1 MATDYKPM
9 AYKSISNVFS
19 MTIELNSTGEQVRYR
34 MEDITEPV
42 DNKPV
47 SKWLKVYYTRRDG
60 HAYFM
65 AFGRRHHLDE
75 FMQL

>member
-9 AYKSISNVFS
+9 AVKTISNVFA
-19 MTIELNSTGEQVRYR
+19 MTIELNNTGEQVRYR
-34 MEDITEPV
+34 MEDNTEPA

-47 SKWLKVYYTRRDG
+47 SKWLKIYYTRRNG
-60 HAYFM
+60 YAYFM

-75 FMQL
+75 FMRL